1 MGDVLEWSP
10 ESDLD
15 VVDQLDAAGFL
26 APKPA
31 FADVPIGEAVH
42 RLEVEVAALL
52 AALSAPL
59 GLADAVSADRDG
71 R

>member
-10 ESDLD
+10 ESDLG

-31 FADVPIGEAVH
+31 FPDVPIGEAL
-42 RLEVEVAALL
+42 RRPDAEVTVLL
-52 AALSAPL
+52 AALSTPL